1 MVIRMESKNGDVL
14 KGIDQ
19 VRAEIQRR
27 LQLHPEQWLQALQK
41 NPGNFADLEQTV
53 HQAFQ
58 QMADQMVAG
67 LLAQATQATE
77 FAQAAKS
84 VTAKAAVKLRSG
96 EVRPLLVRL
105 LGGLVLYVTTLYC
118 SPAART
124 GKKPRPRRSGLVSRI
139 GSAGDTGREEPC
151 PECEVGRPTAAVALL

>member
-58 QMADQMVAG
+58 QLADQMVAG
-67 LLAQATQATE
+67 LLGAGDP
-77 FAQAAKS
+77 S
-84 VTAKAAVKLRSG
+84 DRVRSG
-96 EVRPLLVRL
+96 RKKSDGESRREV
-105 LGGLVLYVTTLYC
+105 T
-118 SPAART
+118 
-124 GKKPRPRRSGLVSRI
+124 
-139 GSAGDTGREEPC
+139 
-151 PECEVGRPTAAVALL
+151 

>member
-77 FAQAAKS
+77 FAQAAKKS
-84 VTAKAAVKLRSG
+84 DGESRREVT
-96 EVRPLLVRL
+96 
-105 LGGLVLYVTTLYC
+105 
-118 SPAART
+118 
-124 GKKPRPRRSGLVSRI
+124 
-139 GSAGDTGREEPC
+139 
-151 PECEVGRPTAAVALL
+151 

>member
-67 LLAQATQATE
+67 LLGAGDP
-77 FAQAAKS
+77 S
-84 VTAKAAVKLRSG
+84 DRVRSG
-96 EVRPLLVRL
+96 RKKSDGESRREV
-105 LGGLVLYVTTLYC
+105 T
-118 SPAART
+118 
-124 GKKPRPRRSGLVSRI
+124 
-139 GSAGDTGREEPC
+139 
-151 PECEVGRPTAAVALL
+151 